1 MTMSHRPVI
10 VPYRDSW
17 AREFATL
24 SKYLRDVLG
33 PRAQRIEHI
42 GSTAVP
48 GLAAK
53 DVIDVQISMAAWD
66 PVVHDSL
73 AALGFRAIAQITCDH
88 VPPGAP
94 DSADEWRKWF
104 FVEPLGN
111 RRTNLH
117 VRQAG
122 RLNARYALLFRDYLK
137 AHPRVADAYAELKR
151 RLSASLAVPD
161 DYADV
166 KDPAVDLIYL
176 AAEQWASSTGAW
188 HPSNEEHHDH

>member
-1 MTMSHRPVI
+1 M
-10 VPYRDSW
+10 
-17 AREFATL
+17 EFCAL
-24 SKYLRDVLG
+24 SERLHGALG
-33 PRAQRIEHI
+33 ACAQRIEHI
-42 GSTAVP
+42 GSTSVP

-53 DVIDVQISMAAWD
+53 DVIDVQVSVTAFD
-66 PVVHDSL
+66 DHVRGSL
-73 AALGFRAIAQITCDH
+73 ASIGFRAIPEITCDH

-94 DSADEWRKWF
+94 AAHEWQKLF
-104 FVEPLGN
+104 FVEPLGA

-122 RLNARYALLFRDYLK
+122 RLNERYALLFRDYLR

-176 AAEQWASSTGAW
+176 AAEQWACAGSWRPTEACAPAREVPIDQVNSRR
-188 HPSNEEHHDH
+188 